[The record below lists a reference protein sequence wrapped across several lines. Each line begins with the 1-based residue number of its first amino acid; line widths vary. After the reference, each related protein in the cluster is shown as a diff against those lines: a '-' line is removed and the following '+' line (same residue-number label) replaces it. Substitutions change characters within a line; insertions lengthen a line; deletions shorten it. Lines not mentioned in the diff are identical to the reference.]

1 MNNHILPDVGKI
13 SRAIQE
19 TNPCT
24 MPVFFLT
31 WGKRDGDSQNCW
43 IHDKFCS
50 FEGIQTSLT
59 QGYSMMAYS
68 AQPASVAPAG
78 EAWRIY
84 SDRNSLFAGDGS
96 HASKSGT
103 YLTALTMLETI
114 WPGVSGLGN
123 SYTPVSEARALQD
136 IAHQVVTAQ
145 TWSWPEA
152 GPSPCSLTQCLY

>member
-1 MNNHILPDVGKI
+1 MPDVEKI

-24 MPVFFLT
+24 MPVFFMT
-31 WGKRDGDSQNCW
+31 WGKRDGDSQNCGN
-43 IHDKFCS
+43 HETFCS
-50 FEGIQTSLT
+50 FDGVQNMLT
-59 QGYSMMAYS
+59 PAYLSMAYAS
-68 AQPASVAPAG
+68 QPASVAPAG

-96 HASKSGT
+96 HASASGT

-114 WPGVSGLGN
+114 WPGVSGVGS
-123 SYTPVSEARALQD
+123 SYAPVSQARALQD

-152 GPSPCSLTQCLY
+152 GPSPIPTQTFMVKDV